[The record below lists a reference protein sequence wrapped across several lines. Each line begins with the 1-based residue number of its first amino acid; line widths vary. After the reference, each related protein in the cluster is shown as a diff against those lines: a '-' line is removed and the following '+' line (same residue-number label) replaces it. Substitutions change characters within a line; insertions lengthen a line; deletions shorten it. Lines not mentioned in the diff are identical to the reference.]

1 VRSRGEFP
9 GIATVDVCINLVLVF
24 AVLLRLSI
32 VMANAEQQ
40 KNHQTTHAAFLVK
53 INWPSESKDDVDL
66 YVSDPLNQ
74 IVYFRQKQIGLM
86 SLDRDDTGREQNMV
100 TLPDGRVVQS
110 QFNEEQVNIR
120 GIIEGEY
127 VVNLHMYRK
136 SDNLP
141 TKVEV
146 ALFKSGAGGDM
157 EIHKQMVTLTTERE
171 EETAFRFTLT
181 RDGGVVDVNR
191 LPKHFV
197 DRLQSTR
204 SEQF

>member
-1 VRSRGEFP
+1 VKRRGEFP

-32 VMANAEQQ
+32 VMINAEQQ
-40 KNHQTTHAAFLVK
+40 KNQLQNHGAFLVK
-53 INWPSESKDDVDL
+53 INWPGESNDDVDL
-66 YVSDPLNQ
+66 YVADPLNQ

-86 SLDRDDTGREQNMV
+86 SLDRDDTGHQQNMV

-120 GIIEGEY
+120 GIVEGEY
-127 VVNLHMYRK
+127 VVNVHMYRK
-136 SDNLP
+136 SDSRP

-146 ALFKSGAGGDM
+146 VLFKSNGGDNM
-157 EIHKQMVTLTTERE
+157 EVHKQVVTLSAERQ

-181 RDGGVVDVNR
+181 KDGGVVDVNR
-191 LPKHFV
+191 LPRRFV
-197 DRLQSTR
+197 DQLQSSR
-204 SEQF
+204 RHQL

>member
-24 AVLLRLSI
+24 AVLLRLSM

-66 YVSDPLNQ
+66 YVSDPLSQ

-120 GIIEGEY
+120 GIVEGEY
-127 VVNLHMYRK
+127 VVNVHMYRK
-136 SDNLP
+136 TDALP

-181 RDGGVVDVNR
+181 RDGGAVDVNR

-197 DRLQSTR
+197 DRLQSTGG
-204 SEQF
+204 EQF

>member
-24 AVLLRLSI
+24 AVLLRLSM

-40 KNHQTTHAAFLVK
+40 KNQQTTHGAFLVK
-53 INWPSESKDDVDL
+53 INWPSESNDDVDL

-74 IVYFRQKQIGLM
+74 IVYFRQKQVGLM

-120 GIIEGEY
+120 GIVEGEY
-127 VVNLHMYRK
+127 VVNVHLYRK
-136 SDNLP
+136 SDDHP

-157 EIHKQMVTLTTERE
+157 EIHKQMVTLSAERE

-181 RDGGVVDVNR
+181 RDGGVVDLNR

-197 DRLQSTR
+197 DRLQSAG

>member
-32 VMANAEQQ
+32 VMANADQQ
-40 KNHQTTHAAFLVK
+40 KNQQTTHAAFLVK
-53 INWPSESKDDVDL
+53 INWPSESQDDVDL

-74 IVYFRQKQIGLM
+74 IVYFRQRQIGLM

-100 TLPDGRVVQS
+100 TLPDGRMVQS

-120 GIIEGEY
+120 GIVEGEY
-127 VVNLHMYRK
+127 VVNVHMYRK
-136 SDNLP
+136 SDAIP

-157 EIHKQMVTLTTERE
+157 EIHKQMVTLSNERD

-181 RDGGVVDVNR
+181 RDGGVLDVNR

-197 DRLQSTR
+197 DRLQNGG

>member
-1 VRSRGEFP
+1 MKRRGEFP

-32 VMANAEQQ
+32 VMINAEQE
-40 KNHQTTHAAFLVK
+40 KNQVKNHAAFLVK
-53 INWPSESKDDVDL
+53 INWPGESNDDVDL
-66 YVSDPLNQ
+66 YVADPLNE

-86 SLDRDDTGREQNMV
+86 SLERDDTGRQQNMV

-120 GIIEGEY
+120 GLIEGEY
-127 VVNLHMYRK
+127 TVNVHMYRK
-136 SDNLP
+136 SDDHP

-146 ALFKSGAGGDM
+146 SLFKATGGDDI
-157 EIHKQMVTLTTERE
+157 EVHKQVVTLTAERQ

-181 RDGGVVDVNR
+181 KDGGVADVNR
-191 LPKHFV
+191 LPRRFV
-197 DRLQSTR
+197 DQLQVSQSR
-204 SEQF
+204 RF

>member
-136 SDNLP
+136 SDDLP

-157 EIHKQMVTLTTERE
+157 EIHRQMVTLTTERE

-197 DRLQSTR
+197 DRLQNAG

>member
-24 AVLLRLSI
+24 AVLLRLSM

-120 GIIEGEY
+120 GIVEGEY
-127 VVNLHMYRK
+127 VVNVHLYRK
-136 SDNLP
+136 SDDHP
-141 TKVEV
+141 TKVDV

-157 EIHKQMVTLTTERE
+157 EIHKQIVTLTNERE

-197 DRLQSTR
+197 DRLQSAGG
-204 SEQF
+204 EQF

>member
-32 VMANAEQQ
+32 VMANADQQ

-120 GIIEGEY
+120 GIVEGEY

-136 SDNLP
+136 SDDLP

-181 RDGGVVDVNR
+181 KDGGVVDVNR

>member
-1 VRSRGEFP
+1 
-9 GIATVDVCINLVLVF
+9 
-24 AVLLRLSI
+24 
-32 VMANAEQQ
+32 
-40 KNHQTTHAAFLVK
+40 
-53 INWPSESKDDVDL
+53 VDL

-120 GIIEGEY
+120 GIVEGEY
-127 VVNLHMYRK
+127 VVNVHLYRK
-136 SDNLP
+136 SDDYP
-141 TKVEV
+141 TKVDV

-157 EIHKQMVTLTTERE
+157 EIHKQIVTLTNERE

-197 DRLQSTR
+197 DRLQSAGG
-204 SEQF
+204 EQF

>member
-1 VRSRGEFP
+1 
-9 GIATVDVCINLVLVF
+9 VLVF

-32 VMANAEQQ
+32 VMVNAEQQ
-40 KNHQTTHAAFLVK
+40 KDHQTTHSAYLVK
-53 INWPSESKDDVDL
+53 MNWPGESNDDVDL
-66 YVSDPLNQ
+66 YVSDPVNQ

-86 SLDRDDTGREQNMV
+86 SLDRDDTGHEQNMV

-120 GIIEGEY
+120 GMIEGEY
-127 VVNLHMYRK
+127 VVNVHMYRK
-136 SDNLP
+136 SDDRP

-146 ALFKSGAGGDM
+146 ALFKSGAGDDM
-157 EIHKQMVTLTTERE
+157 EIHKQIVTLTAERE

-191 LPKHFV
+191 LPKRFV
-197 DRLQSTR
+197 DRLQDSGR
-204 SEQF
+204 AGF

>member
-1 VRSRGEFP
+1 MRSRGEFP

-24 AVLLRLSI
+24 AVLLRLSM

-120 GIIEGEY
+120 GIVEGEY
-127 VVNLHMYRK
+127 VVNVHMYRK
-136 SDNLP
+136 SDDLP

-157 EIHKQMVTLTTERE
+157 EIHKQMVTLSTERE

-197 DRLQSTR
+197 GRLQSAG

>member
-1 VRSRGEFP
+1 MRSRGEFP

-32 VMANAEQQ
+32 VMANADQQ
-40 KNHQTTHAAFLVK
+40 KNQQTTHAAFLVK
-53 INWPSESKDDVDL
+53 INWPSESQDDVDL

-74 IVYFRQKQIGLM
+74 IVYFRQKQVGLM

-120 GIIEGEY
+120 GIVEGEY
-127 VVNLHMYRK
+127 VVNVHMYRK
-136 SDNLP
+136 SDAIP

-146 ALFKSGAGGDM
+146 ALFKSGAEGDM
-157 EIHKQMVTLTTERE
+157 EVHKQMVTLTSERE

-181 RDGGVVDVNR
+181 REGGIVDVNR

-197 DRLQSTR
+197 DRLQNGG

>member
-1 VRSRGEFP
+1 MRSRGEFP

-24 AVLLRLSI
+24 AVLLRLSM

-120 GIIEGEY
+120 GIVEGEY
-127 VVNLHMYRK
+127 VVNVHMYRK
-136 SDNLP
+136 TDALP

-181 RDGGVVDVNR
+181 RDGGAVDVNR

-197 DRLQSTR
+197 DRLQSTGG
-204 SEQF
+204 EQF

>member
-32 VMANAEQQ
+32 VMANADQQ

-120 GIIEGEY
+120 GIVEGEY

-136 SDNLP
+136 SDDLP

>member
-120 GIIEGEY
+120 GIVEGEY

-136 SDNLP
+136 SDDLP

-181 RDGGVVDVNR
+181 KDGGVVDVNR